1 MFKKTLEL
9 LIFIYLSLCGVALI
23 VIALLSQ
30 GSVLA
35 ELDGYTISF
44 FELVKYSLNS
54 RTWWHIVGS
63 PFLVGL
69 LFVAIA
75 FKVKKDNL
83 NSKNTQRLLFIIFG
97 ISIISI
103 PFTLVEGY
111 VCTLTSAICL
121 ILQTI
126 KIKHNN
132 SLQPTAERGG

>member
-1 MFKKTLEL
+1 ME
-9 LIFIYLSLCGVALI
+9 Y
-23 VIALLSQ
+23 
-30 GSVLA
+30 
-35 ELDGYTISF
+35 
-44 FELVKYSLNS
+44 
-54 RTWWHIVGS
+54 
-63 PFLVGL
+63 
-69 LFVAIA
+69 
-75 FKVKKDNL
+75 KVKKDNL